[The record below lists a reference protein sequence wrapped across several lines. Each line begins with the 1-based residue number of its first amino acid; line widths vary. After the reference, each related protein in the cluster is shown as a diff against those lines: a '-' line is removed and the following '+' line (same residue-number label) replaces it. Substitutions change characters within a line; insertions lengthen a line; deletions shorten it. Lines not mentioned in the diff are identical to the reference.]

1 MKLWQSLYAVIW
13 IVLMEFLLVLTPVE
27 DGSLFFWALVG
38 GHIALGLAIVGV
50 TFLNY
55 KGVRE
60 TRVPGRVKRIARIA
74 FQLSILM
81 AITGM
86 LLIPYPDSGRAS
98 GVAHIGDSI
107 GFGILT
113 IFGLIL
119 LVHVV
124 NAFAI
129 ITQCAAAA
137 IGHDMWEDK
146 EFVKETAEGEVPA
159 QVPPAKVAGPP
170 TP

>member
-13 IVLMEFLLVLTPVE
+13 IVLMEFLLVLTPVA
-27 DGSLFFWALVG
+27 DGTMEFWGLVG
-38 GHIALGLAIVGV
+38 AHIGLGLAIVGV
-50 TFLNY
+50 TYLNF

-60 TRVPGRVKRIARIA
+60 TRVPGRVKRVARIA

-86 LLIPYPDSGRAS
+86 LLIPYPNGAVVS
-98 GVAHIGDSI
+98 HIGDTI
-107 GFGILT
+107 GFGIVT
-113 IFGLIL
+113 VFGLIL

-146 EFVKETAEGEVPA
+146 EFVKETAEGEIPE
-159 QVPPAKVAGPP
+159 QVPPAKAATPP